1 MLVLLLAI
9 ITFDCF
15 MSSNLNSN
23 QSHAFLVR
31 VVNGLWTTRHF
42 NQNVTLER
50 SERRATVIWGFT
62 VSWST
67 QTS

>member
-23 QSHAFLVR
+23 QSHAFLVL
-31 VVNGLWTTRHF
+31 NGLWTTRHF
-42 NQNVTLER
+42 NQTVTLER